1 MKIGIIGPAPEE
13 INPFKSKINSI
24 KKDVKFGLD
33 IVIGTYHGI
42 DLVVTECGIGKVN
55 AALMTQYLIDTY
67 KITHF
72 IVIGAAGAI
81 DSNLAIS
88 DIVIANKIIHH
99 DVDAGLLMR
108 NHPYLEAG
116 YFTPDSKML
125 DLSKKVPTKV
135 FYGTLVTG
143 EAFIDDTGREEIIH
157 KFNPLAVDMETAS
170 MAQVCYINHIPM
182 LAIRG
187 ITDTPN
193 ESGLE
198 AFEKNLEKAVN
209 STTDYILKY
218 LDVFS

>member
-13 INPFKSKINSI
+13 INPLKARIDCLQ
-24 KKDVKFGLD
+24 KDCKFGLE
-33 IVIGTYHGI
+33 IVIGTYHDI

-81 DSNLAIS
+81 DTTLRIA
-88 DIVIANKIIHH
+88 DIVIADKIIHH

-108 NHPYLEAG
+108 NHPYLNVG
-116 YFTPDSKML
+116 YFTPDSTML
-125 DLSKKVPTKV
+125 ALSKKVKTKV

-143 EAFIDDTGREEIIH
+143 EAFIDDMGREEIIN

-170 MAQVCYINHIPM
+170 MAQVCHVNCIPM
-182 LAIRG
+182 LAIRS

-193 ESGLE
+193 ERGLE
-198 AFEKNLEKAVN
+198 AFEKNLKKAVK
-209 STTDYILKY
+209 SATDYILEY
-218 LDVFS
+218 LNVF